1 MCSTLS
7 HRKASR
13 PVRSQSS
20 GTADAGRVPADGSG
34 HAALLPLLR
43 FLARQ
48 AALEATRAEPF
59 PASNFKDLSS

>member
-20 GTADAGRVPADGSG
+20 GTADAGRVPTDGSG
-34 HAALLPLLR
+34 HAALLPLVW

-48 AALEATRAEPF
+48 AAMEAMQAEPS
-59 PASNFKDLSS
+59 PVSNSLERP